1 MSEILKPHLSASQL
15 DSIARCPEAYRRR
28 YIEGDKIP
36 PAIAMI
42 VGSGMHKGAET
53 NFRQKIESHADLPVS
68 QIVDAAVAGFEAQA
82 AGGVSFSAEEASRGV
97 KNVLGEAKDAV
108 AEFATIHAKQQAP
121 DYQPVMVEQAVRIEL
136 PGPRDLL
143 GVIDLL
149 DDQDRITDFKTAGKK
164 KSQADADD
172 NIGLSVYAASFQS
185 IYKRPPAL
193 VQLDTI
199 VRTKTRIERQ
209 VVQSER
215 SEADMAALA
224 ARINVVSRQIEAGI
238 FPPASPGAWW
248 CNGTYCGFFSSCR
261 FVNAERKAKADQ

>member
-1 MSEILKPHLSASQL
+1 MSEKPYLSATQL
-15 DSIARCPEAYRRR
+15 DSIARCGEAYRRR

-42 VGSGMHKGAET
+42 VGSGLHKGAEV
-53 NFRQKIESHADLPVS
+53 NFRQKIESHSDLPAS
-68 QIVDAAVAGFEAQA
+68 QIVDAAVAGFEAQV
-82 AGGVSFSAEEASRGV
+82 AGGVSFSADEASRGM

-108 AEFATIHAKQQAP
+108 VEFAKIHAREQAP
-121 DYQPVMVEQAVRIEL
+121 DYQPVMVEQAVKIEL

-185 IYKRPPAL
+185 IHKRPPAL

-199 VRTKTRIERQ
+199 VRSKTKIERQ
-209 VVQSER
+209 VIQSVR
-215 SEADMAALA
+215 TAADMDALA
-224 ARINVVSRQIEAGI
+224 NRINVVSRQIEAGI
-238 FPPASPGAWW
+238 FPPATPGAYW
-248 CNGTYCGFFSSCR
+248 CHKTYCGFYSSCK
-261 FVNAERKAKADQ
+261 FVNGERKALADQ

>member
-1 MSEILKPHLSASQL
+1 MSKPHLSASQL
-15 DSIARCPEAYRRR
+15 ESIARCPEAYRRR

-42 VGSGMHKGAET
+42 VGSGLHKGAEV
-53 NFRQKIESHADLPVS
+53 NFRQKIETHSDLPAS
-68 QIVDAAVAGFEAQA
+68 DIIDAAVAGFEAQA
-82 AGGVSFSAEEASRGV
+82 AGGVSFSADEASRGI

-108 AEFATIHAKQQAP
+108 AEFARVHAKQQAP
-121 DYQPVMVEQAVRIEL
+121 DYQPVLVEQTVLIEL
-136 PGPRDLL
+136 PGPRNLL

-185 IYKRPPAL
+185 LYQKPPQL

-199 VRTKTRIERQ
+199 VRTKTKIERQ
-209 VVQSER
+209 VIESQR
-215 SEADMAALA
+215 SDADMAALA
-224 ARINVVSRQIEAGI
+224 NRINVVSRQIEAGI
-238 FPPASPGAWW
+238 FPPATPGAWW
-248 CNGTYCGFFSSCR
+248 CGPKFCGFYASCK
-261 FVNAERKAKADQ
+261 FVNSERKALAERE